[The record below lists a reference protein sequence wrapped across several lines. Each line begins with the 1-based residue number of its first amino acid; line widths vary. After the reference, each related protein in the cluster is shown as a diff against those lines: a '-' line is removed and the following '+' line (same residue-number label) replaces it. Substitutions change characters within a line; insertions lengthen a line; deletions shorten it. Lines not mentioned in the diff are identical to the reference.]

1 MARFQ
6 QTAGEVDF
14 GIADPVVP
22 VKMWEGGSANKFQ
35 LDGRLT
41 LGGQPVAGAVLKANQ
56 YTLPA
61 PTDADGAFS
70 IRRDQSVVD
79 RTTLSISDVSQA
91 TVGGT
96 PLSDADAVT
105 LTAAT
110 FAIETAFTITL
121 DGAPSL
127 TKGQKNVEIGG
138 TVLFSDGTT
147 PIPPVALW
155 GYTLSGTVY
164 DANQKPLA
172 GVYASIRDEEGET
185 WALSN
190 ETGNDGAYQLRF
202 FPDSAESDY
211 IVRIAY
217 GEQSAE
223 NDEGLTLEAGTSS
236 KLDLVLHTDMA
247 MVMGT
252 GPNGAFAPEA
262 IPGAEY
268 VGYLVG
274 LAVNDAPITAT
285 FTWPDENG
293 HFSVVIPEVNFDGEA
308 AFFQERIRFFS
319 DVENIPGSDVPADL
333 IPAQLDARTPRNIP
347 PVFSLS

>member
-1 MARFQ
+1 MALFK

-22 VKMWEGGSANKFQ
+22 VKLWEGGSANKFQ

-61 PTDADGAFS
+61 PTGDDGAFS

-79 RTTLSISDVSQA
+79 RTTLSIADVSQA
-91 TVGGT
+91 TIGGS
-96 PLSDADAVT
+96 PLSDTDAAA
-105 LTAAT
+105 LTSAG
-110 FAIETAFTITL
+110 FAIETAFPITL
-121 DGAPSL
+121 DGTPSL
-127 TKGQKNVEIGG
+127 AKGQTNVEIGG
-138 TVLFSDGTT
+138 TVFFSDGTT

-155 GYTLSGTVY
+155 GYTLSGTVF
-164 DANQKPLA
+164 DAAGKPLA

-190 ETGNDGAYQLRF
+190 QTGDDGVYTLRF
-202 FPDSAESDY
+202 FPNSAESDY

-217 GEQSAE
+217 GDQSAE
-223 NDEGLTLEAGTSS
+223 NDGGLTLEPGTSS
-236 KLDLVLHTDMA
+236 KLDLVLQTDMA

-252 GPNGAFAPEA
+252 GASGAFAPESV
-262 IPGAEY
+262 PGAEY

-274 LAVNDAPITAT
+274 LAVDDAPIDAT

-293 HFSVVIPEVNFDGEA
+293 RFSVVIPEVNFDGEA

-319 DVENIPGSDVPADL
+319 DTENIPGSDVPAEL
-333 IPAQLDARTPRNIP
+333 IPAELDARTPRNIP
-347 PVFSLS
+347 PILSSS